1 MMVRVLQR
9 ETDSLL
15 STSLIVKSTIKLAN
29 GENLLL
35 VSCPWRI
42 LKHYFLSVI
51 VDVDFFITTFIYD
64 KLSHYLYL
72 LSFH

>member
-29 GENLLL
+29 GENLLW

-51 VDVDFFITTFIYD
+51 VDVDFFIITFIYD
-64 KLSHYLYL
+64 NLSH
-72 LSFH
+72 